1 MPFPLLI
8 PAVHLIGHGLHM
20 LFHAKVAAG
29 VHSATTHALTT
40 HALTTHAAGAH
51 ALTTHA
57 AGAHSATAHFGN
69 AAQQAATQGMNY
81 DAAHIAAHIS
91 MNNPTDVQ
99 QIANHLKILF
109 NLHDPSDAMANMQ
122 TIQQYL
128 GLDNVPGNVSA
139 EVLSKLTSPLQY

>member
-1 MPFPLLI
+1 MEPS
-8 PAVHLIGHGLHM
+8 HM
-20 LFHAKVAAG
+20 EPSHIQLQRI
-29 VHSATTHALTT
+29 
-40 HALTTHAAGAH
+40 
-51 ALTTHA
+51 
-57 AGAHSATAHFGN
+57 FGN
-69 AAQQAATQGMNY
+69 AVQQAATQGMNY
-81 DAAHIAAHIS
+81 DAAHIGAHIS

-139 EVLSKLTSPLQY
+139 EILSKLTSPLQY